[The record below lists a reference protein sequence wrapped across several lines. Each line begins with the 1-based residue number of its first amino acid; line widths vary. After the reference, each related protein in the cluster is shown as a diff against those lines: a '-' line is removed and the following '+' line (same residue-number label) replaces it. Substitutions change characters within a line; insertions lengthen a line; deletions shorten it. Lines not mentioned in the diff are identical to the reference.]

1 MLAVQLCNCGSI
13 QQLNFGQCLDARLLI
28 LLTESFHWESF
39 HWQIKVWEVRSQNA
53 LMGQTNSSKFYYYC
67 LTFEAF
73 MFIRD
78 PIFWTLCHAC
88 IGGELEIL
96 SWHLYSSPA
105 IELSIGHYR
114 AIMAKICLTCSWKW
128 PSQLFYRYRVRVRSM
143 IVSRSRIPPSRLQLW
158 AFFVS
163 DLITHPNEVFKRGIY
178 RLTAPCVLF
187 PRP

>member
-1 MLAVQLCNCGSI
+1 MLAVQLW
-13 QQLNFGQCLDARLLI
+13 LHPAAHFRTVPRLLI

-158 AFFVS
+158 AF
-163 DLITHPNEVFKRGIY
+163 
-178 RLTAPCVLF
+178 LF
-187 PRP
+187 QIS

>member
-1 MLAVQLCNCGSI
+1 MLAVQLWNWGSI
-13 QQLNFGQCLDARLLI
+13 QQLIFGQCIIILLI
-28 LLTESFHWESF
+28 YKTF
-39 HWQIKVWEVRSQNA
+39 IKVCQVRLQNA
-53 LMGQTNSSKFYYYC
+53 MMGQTNCTKFYWC

-78 PIFWTLCHAC
+78 PIFWTLCHTC

-105 IELSIGHYR
+105 IELSIGHYG
-114 AIMAKICLTCSWKW
+114 AIMAKICLTCSWDW
-128 PSQLFYRYRVRVRSM
+128 PGQLFYRYRVRVRSM

-158 AFFVS
+158 GFFVS
-163 DLITHPNEVFKRGIY
+163 DLITHPNEVFKCGIY